1 MGTTF
6 NKQLAIESW
15 IQETV
20 SKKSLTLQDER
31 ELRSHFVESIEH
43 LVEKGLSDEEA
54 FAVAKIR
61 TGSPDIV
68 ATEFEKVNGLNM
80 FQHEWV
86 FLFYGAGLAVILYQ
100 LTQLFSLFIANKTI
114 KGILPIGIAAWLL
127 SSFYLLLFV
136 AVAYMFKN
144 GDSISRFLK
153 RHLFQPTATVNLL
166 FAVIVS
172 LFMVLPI
179 NFFLGYGKSS
189 EQWKQL
195 MEISYYGKFHELI
208 IRGSFPI
215 LLFITI
221 FLASPYVRD
230 KLTFKEILKGN
241 NYFYI
246 LLLSLITA
254 VIAAICSRM
263 LVPEGFI
270 GYIVYGIILLTGLL
284 SFSYYNKNGTSL
296 FFKQITFIS
305 IPLSIEI
312 YGVII
317 RSEDNIATSPLL
329 GFGIAA
335 LSSSV
340 IGLIVSRI
348 LPFGK

>member
-144 GDSISRFLK
+144 GDSIS
-153 RHLFQPTATVNLL
+153 
-166 FAVIVS
+166 
-172 LFMVLPI
+172 
-179 NFFLGYGKSS
+179 
-189 EQWKQL
+189 
-195 MEISYYGKFHELI
+195 
-208 IRGSFPI
+208 SF
-215 LLFITI
+215 
-221 FLASPYVRD
+221 
-230 KLTFKEILKGN
+230 
-241 NYFYI
+241 
-246 LLLSLITA
+246 
-254 VIAAICSRM
+254 
-263 LVPEGFI
+263 
-270 GYIVYGIILLTGLL
+270 
-284 SFSYYNKNGTSL
+284 
-296 FFKQITFIS
+296 
-305 IPLSIEI
+305 
-312 YGVII
+312 
-317 RSEDNIATSPLL
+317 
-329 GFGIAA
+329 
-335 LSSSV
+335 
-340 IGLIVSRI
+340 
-348 LPFGK
+348 

>member
-1 MGTTF
+1 
-6 NKQLAIESW
+6 
-15 IQETV
+15 
-20 SKKSLTLQDER
+20 
-31 ELRSHFVESIEH
+31 
-43 LVEKGLSDEEA
+43 
-54 FAVAKIR
+54 
-61 TGSPDIV
+61 
-68 ATEFEKVNGLNM
+68 
-80 FQHEWV
+80 
-86 FLFYGAGLAVILYQ
+86 
-100 LTQLFSLFIANKTI
+100 
-114 KGILPIGIAAWLL
+114 
-127 SSFYLLLFV
+127 
-136 AVAYMFKN
+136 
-144 GDSISRFLK
+144 
-153 RHLFQPTATVNLL
+153 
-166 FAVIVS
+166 
-172 LFMVLPI
+172 MVLPI